1 MPSSDVAQSQVVRLD
16 LNSIQGDVLPVT
28 SFALD
33 DIAIIVKEN
42 QNLATASRWVPSTRT
57 RNIIVPGD
65 ALMIYDGNDPEYASG
80 SVDSGATTIY
90 EFTNKSVTLPGGTS
104 QSLRSVYGLGV
115 PLIAHNKILL
125 SDLKARGFVDASNR
139 IVFKVFHVA
148 HGWGNVTLRF
158 DLKPCQ

>member
-16 LNSIQGDVLPVT
+16 LNTIQGDLLPVAEF
-28 SFALD
+28 SLD

-42 QNLATASRWVPSTRT
+42 QDLAMASSWDPVSRRRTIKVPA
-57 RNIIVPGD
+57 D
-65 ALMIYDGNDPEYASG
+65 ALMIYDGNNPEYASG

-90 EFTNKSVTLPGGTS
+90 EFTDRRVTLAGGTS

-115 PLIAHNKILL
+115 PLIAHNKVSLGE
-125 SDLKARGFVDASNR
+125 LKARGFIDASNR
-139 IVFKVFHVA
+139 VVFKVFHVA

-158 DLKPCQ
+158 DLKACR